1 MKLFSFNI
9 LAIAAISALSMSS
22 CINSQEAYEKAKLSG
37 FVANQTKDILAKTPA
52 PTVDLTP
59 VEAKIKNVD
68 VRVDALDANNK
79 KGQEMVVKLEE
90 KLKAIESLEKESK
103 AEFERSNTSVVF
115 FNTGSAM
122 LSDATMQDLYRWK
135 SGIDKAPSSY
145 SYTINVNASA
155 DKTGPQTLNDRLRI
169 KRAETVKT
177 FLIDALGVK
186 STINIVTDQAA
197 FSKMNLVDRRA
208 IISVT
213 VK

>member
-9 LAIAAISALSMSS
+9 LALAAISALSMSS

-37 FVANQTKDILAKTPA
+37 FVANQTKDILAKNP
-52 PTVDLTP
+52 PVVDLSP
-59 VEAKIKNVD
+59 VEAKIKTVD
-68 VRVDALDANNK
+68 VRVDALDASNK
-79 KGQEMVVKLEE
+79 KGQELVVKLEE
-90 KLKAIESLEKESK
+90 KLKAIENLEKESK
-103 AEFERSNTSVVF
+103 SEFERSNTSVVF

-122 LSDATMQDLYRWK
+122 LSAASMQELYRWK

-155 DKTGPQTLNDRLRI
+155 DKTGPQSINDRLRI

-177 FLIDALGVK
+177 FLVDALGVK
-186 STINIVTDQAA
+186 SNINIVTDQAV

>member
-1 MKLFSFNI
+1 
-9 LAIAAISALSMSS
+9 MSS

-37 FVANQTKDILAKTPA
+37 FVANQTKDILAKNPPVA
-52 PTVDLTP
+52 DLSP

-68 VRVDALDANNK
+68 VRVDALDASNK
-79 KGQEMVVKLEE
+79 KGQELVVKLEE
-90 KLKAIESLEKESK
+90 KLKAIENLEKETKS
-103 AEFERSNTSVVF
+103 EFERSNTSVVF

-122 LSDATMQDLYRWK
+122 LSAASMQELYRWK

-155 DKTGPQTLNDRLRI
+155 DKTGPQSINDRLRI

-186 STINIVTDQAA
+186 SNINIVTDQAA

>member
-9 LAIAAISALSMSS
+9 LALAAISALSMSS

-52 PTVDLTP
+52 PVVDLSP
-59 VEAKIKNVD
+59 VEAKIKTVD
-68 VRVDALDANNK
+68 VRVDALDASNK
-79 KGQEMVVKLEE
+79 KGQELVVKLEE
-90 KLKAIESLEKESK
+90 KLKAIENLEKESK
-103 AEFERSNTSVVF
+103 SEFERSNTSVVF

-122 LSDATMQDLYRWK
+122 LSAASMQELYRWK

-155 DKTGPQTLNDRLRI
+155 DKTGPQSINDRLRI

-177 FLIDALGVK
+177 FLVDALGVK
-186 STINIVTDQAA
+186 SNINIVTDQAV

-208 IISVT
+208 VISVT

>member
-1 MKLFSFNI
+1 MKIFSFNI
-9 LAIAAISALSMSS
+9 LALAAIGALSMSS

-37 FVANQTKDILAKTPA
+37 FVANQTKDILAKNPPVA
-52 PTVDLTP
+52 DLSP

-68 VRVDALDANNK
+68 VRVDALDASNK
-79 KGQEMVVKLEE
+79 KGQELVVKLEE
-90 KLKAIESLEKESK
+90 KLKAIENLEKESK
-103 AEFERSNTSVVF
+103 SEFERSNTSVVF

-122 LSDATMQDLYRWK
+122 LSAASMQELYRWK

-155 DKTGPQTLNDRLRI
+155 DKTGPQSINDRLRI

-186 STINIVTDQAA
+186 TNINIVTNQAA

>member
-1 MKLFSFNI
+1 MKLFSFNL
-9 LAIAAISALSMSS
+9 LALAAISALSMSS

-37 FVANQTKDILAKTPA
+37 FVANQTKDILAKNP
-52 PTVDLTP
+52 PVVDLSP
-59 VEAKIKNVD
+59 VEAKIKTVD
-68 VRVDALDANNK
+68 VRVDALDASNK
-79 KGQEMVVKLEE
+79 KGQELVVKLEE
-90 KLKAIESLEKESK
+90 KLKAIENLEKESK
-103 AEFERSNTSVVF
+103 SEFERSNTSVVF

-122 LSDATMQDLYRWK
+122 LSAASMQELYRWK

-155 DKTGPQTLNDRLRI
+155 DKTGPQSINDRLRI

-186 STINIVTDQAA
+186 SNINIVTDQAA

>member
-1 MKLFSFNI
+1 MKIFSFNI
-9 LAIAAISALSMSS
+9 LALAAIGALSMSS

-37 FVANQTKDILAKTPA
+37 FVANQTKDILAKNPPVA
-52 PTVDLTP
+52 DLSP

-68 VRVDALDANNK
+68 VRVDALDASNK
-79 KGQEMVVKLEE
+79 KGQELVVKLEE
-90 KLKAIESLEKESK
+90 KLKAIENLEKESK
-103 AEFERSNTSVVF
+103 SEFERSNTSVVF

-122 LSDATMQDLYRWK
+122 LSAASMQELYRWK

-155 DKTGPQTLNDRLRI
+155 DKTGPQSINDRLRI

-186 STINIVTDQAA
+186 SNINIVTDQAA

>member
-1 MKLFSFNI
+1 MKIFSFNI
-9 LAIAAISALSMSS
+9 LALAAISALSMSS

-37 FVANQTKDILAKTPA
+37 FVANQTKDILAKNP
-52 PTVDLTP
+52 PPQVDLTP

-68 VRVDALDANNK
+68 VRVDALDASNK
-79 KGQEMVVKLEE
+79 KGQELVVKLEE
-90 KLKAIESLEKESK
+90 KLKAIENLEKESK
-103 AEFERSNTSVVF
+103 SEFERSNTSIVF

-122 LSDATMQDLYRWK
+122 LSAATMQELYRWK

-155 DKTGPQTLNDRLRI
+155 DKTGPQSINDRLRI

-186 STINIVTDQAA
+186 TNINIVTNQEA

>member
-9 LAIAAISALSMSS
+9 LALAAIGALSMSS

-37 FVANQTKDILAKTPA
+37 FVANQTKDILAKNP
-52 PTVDLTP
+52 PVVDLSP
-59 VEAKIKNVD
+59 VEAKIKTVD
-68 VRVDALDANNK
+68 VRVDALDASNK
-79 KGQEMVVKLEE
+79 KGQELVVKLEE
-90 KLKAIESLEKESK
+90 KLKAIENLEKESK
-103 AEFERSNTSVVF
+103 SEFERSNTSVVF

-122 LSDATMQDLYRWK
+122 LSAASMQELYRWK

-155 DKTGPQTLNDRLRI
+155 DKTGPQSINDRLRI

-177 FLIDALGVK
+177 FLVDALGVK
-186 STINIVTDQAA
+186 SNINIVTDQAV

-208 IISVT
+208 VISVT

>member
-9 LAIAAISALSMSS
+9 LALAAISALSMSS

-37 FVANQTKDILAKTPA
+37 FVANQTKDILAKNP
-52 PTVDLTP
+52 PVVDLSP
-59 VEAKIKNVD
+59 VEAKIKTVD
-68 VRVDALDANNK
+68 VRVDALDASNK
-79 KGQEMVVKLEE
+79 KGQELVVKLEE
-90 KLKAIESLEKESK
+90 KLKAIENLENESK
-103 AEFERSNTSVVF
+103 SEFERSNTSVVF

-122 LSDATMQDLYRWK
+122 LSAASMQELYRWK

-155 DKTGPQTLNDRLRI
+155 DKTGPQSINDRLRI

-186 STINIVTDQAA
+186 SNINIVTDQAV

-208 IISVT
+208 VISVT

>member
-9 LAIAAISALSMSS
+9 LALAAISALSMSS

-37 FVANQTKDILAKTPA
+37 FVANQTKDILAKNP
-52 PTVDLTP
+52 PVVDLSP
-59 VEAKIKNVD
+59 VEAKIKTVD
-68 VRVDALDANNK
+68 VRVDALDASNK
-79 KGQEMVVKLEE
+79 KGQELVVKLEE
-90 KLKAIESLEKESK
+90 KLKAIENLEKESK
-103 AEFERSNTSVVF
+103 SEFERSNTSVVF

-122 LSDATMQDLYRWK
+122 LSAASMQELYRWK

-155 DKTGPQTLNDRLRI
+155 DKTGPQSINDRLRI

-186 STINIVTDQAA
+186 SNINIVTYN
-197 FSKMNLVDRRA
+197 FS
-208 IISVT
+208 
-213 VK
+213 

>member
-1 MKLFSFNI
+1 MKIFSFNI
-9 LAIAAISALSMSS
+9 LALAAIGALSMSS

-37 FVANQTKDILAKTPA
+37 FVANQTKDILAKNPPVA
-52 PTVDLTP
+52 DLSP

-68 VRVDALDANNK
+68 VRVDALDASNK
-79 KGQEMVVKLEE
+79 KGQELVVKLEE
-90 KLKAIESLEKESK
+90 KLKAIENLEKETKS
-103 AEFERSNTSVVF
+103 EFERSNTSVVF

-122 LSDATMQDLYRWK
+122 LSAASMQELYRWK

-155 DKTGPQTLNDRLRI
+155 DKTGPQSINDRLRI

-186 STINIVTDQAA
+186 TNINIVTDQAA

-213 VK
+213 VN

>member
-1 MKLFSFNI
+1 
-9 LAIAAISALSMSS
+9 MSS

-37 FVANQTKDILAKTPA
+37 FVANQTKDILAKNP
-52 PTVDLTP
+52 PVVDLSP
-59 VEAKIKNVD
+59 VEAKIKTVD
-68 VRVDALDANNK
+68 VRVDALDASNK
-79 KGQEMVVKLEE
+79 KGQELVVKLEE
-90 KLKAIESLEKESK
+90 KLKAIENLENESK
-103 AEFERSNTSVVF
+103 SEFERSNTSVVF

-122 LSDATMQDLYRWK
+122 LSAASMQELYRWK

-155 DKTGPQTLNDRLRI
+155 DKTGPQSINDRLRI

-186 STINIVTDQAA
+186 SNINIVTDQAV

-208 IISVT
+208 VISVT

>member
-1 MKLFSFNI
+1 MKLFSFNL
-9 LAIAAISALSMSS
+9 LALAAISALSMSS

-37 FVANQTKDILAKTPA
+37 FVANQTKDILAKNP
-52 PTVDLTP
+52 PQVDLTP

-68 VRVDALDANNK
+68 VRVDALDASNK
-79 KGQEMVVKLEE
+79 KGQELVVKLEE
-90 KLKAIESLEKESK
+90 KLKAIENLEKESK
-103 AEFERSNTSVVF
+103 SEFERSNTSVVF

-122 LSDATMQDLYRWK
+122 LSAASMQELYRWK

-155 DKTGPQTLNDRLRI
+155 DKTGPQSINDRLRI

-177 FLIDALGVK
+177 FLIDARGVK
-186 STINIVTDQAA
+186 SNINIVTDQAA

>member
-1 MKLFSFNI
+1 
-9 LAIAAISALSMSS
+9 MSS

-52 PTVDLTP
+52 PVVDLSP
-59 VEAKIKNVD
+59 VEAKIKTVD
-68 VRVDALDANNK
+68 VRVDALDASNK
-79 KGQEMVVKLEE
+79 KGQELVVKLEE
-90 KLKAIESLEKESK
+90 KLKAIENLEKESK
-103 AEFERSNTSVVF
+103 SEFERSNTSVVF

-122 LSDATMQDLYRWK
+122 LSAASMQELYRWK

-155 DKTGPQTLNDRLRI
+155 DKTGPQSINDRLRI

-177 FLIDALGVK
+177 FLVDALGVK
-186 STINIVTDQAA
+186 SNINIVTDQAV

-208 IISVT
+208 VISVT

>member
-1 MKLFSFNI
+1 
-9 LAIAAISALSMSS
+9 MSS

-37 FVANQTKDILAKTPA
+37 FVANQTKDILAKNPPVA
-52 PTVDLTP
+52 DLSP

-68 VRVDALDANNK
+68 VRVDALDASNK
-79 KGQEMVVKLEE
+79 KGQELVVKLEE
-90 KLKAIESLEKESK
+90 KLKAIENLEKESK
-103 AEFERSNTSVVF
+103 SEFERSNTSVVF

-122 LSDATMQDLYRWK
+122 LSAASMQELYRWK

-155 DKTGPQTLNDRLRI
+155 DKTGPQSINDRLRI

-186 STINIVTDQAA
+186 SNINIVTNQAA

>member
-9 LAIAAISALSMSS
+9 LALAAIGALSMSS

-37 FVANQTKDILAKTPA
+37 FVANQTKDILAKNP
-52 PTVDLTP
+52 PVVDLSP
-59 VEAKIKNVD
+59 VEAKIKTVD
-68 VRVDALDANNK
+68 VRVDALDASNK
-79 KGQEMVVKLEE
+79 KGQELVVKLEE
-90 KLKAIESLEKESK
+90 KLKAIENLEKESK
-103 AEFERSNTSVVF
+103 SEFERSNTSVVF

-122 LSDATMQDLYRWK
+122 LSAASMQELYRWK

-155 DKTGPQTLNDRLRI
+155 DKTGPQSINDRLRI
-169 KRAETVKT
+169 KRAESVKT

-186 STINIVTDQAA
+186 SNINIVTDQAV

-208 IISVT
+208 VISVT

>member
-1 MKLFSFNI
+1 MKIFSFNI
-9 LAIAAISALSMSS
+9 LVIAALSALGMSS

-37 FVANQTKDILAKTPA
+37 FVANQTKDILAKNP
-52 PTVDLTP
+52 PPQVDLTP

-68 VRVDALDANNK
+68 VRVDALDASNK
-79 KGQEMVVKLEE
+79 KGQELVVKLEE
-90 KLKAIESLEKESK
+90 KLKAIENLEKESK
-103 AEFERSNTSVVF
+103 SEFERSNTSVVF

-122 LSDATMQDLYRWK
+122 LSATTMQELYRWK

-145 SYTINVNASA
+145 IYTINVNASA
-155 DKTGPQTLNDRLRI
+155 DKTGPQDLNDRLRI

-186 STINIVTDQAA
+186 TNINIVTNQAA

>member
-1 MKLFSFNI
+1 MKIFSFNI
-9 LAIAAISALSMSS
+9 LALAAIGALSMSS

-37 FVANQTKDILAKTPA
+37 FVANQTKDILAKNP
-52 PTVDLTP
+52 PQVDLTP

-68 VRVDALDANNK
+68 VRVDALDASNK
-79 KGQEMVVKLEE
+79 KGQELVVKLEE
-90 KLKAIESLEKESK
+90 KLKAIENLEKESK
-103 AEFERSNTSVVF
+103 SEFERSNTSVVF

-122 LSDATMQDLYRWK
+122 LSAASMQELYRWK

-155 DKTGPQTLNDRLRI
+155 DKTGPQSINDRLRI

-186 STINIVTDQAA
+186 TNINIVTNQAA

>member
-1 MKLFSFNI
+1 MKIFSFNI
-9 LAIAAISALSMSS
+9 LALAAIGALSMSS

-37 FVANQTKDILAKTPA
+37 FVANQTKDILAKNPPVA
-52 PTVDLTP
+52 DLSP

-68 VRVDALDANNK
+68 VRVDALDASNK
-79 KGQEMVVKLEE
+79 KGQELVVKLEE
-90 KLKAIESLEKESK
+90 KLKAIENLEKESK
-103 AEFERSNTSVVF
+103 SEFERSNTSVVF

-122 LSDATMQDLYRWK
+122 LSAASMQELYRWK

-155 DKTGPQTLNDRLRI
+155 DKTGPQSINDRLRI

-186 STINIVTDQAA
+186 SNINIVTNQAA